1 MTLVV
6 HYFYLDA
13 LTLSS
18 SGNFYLKKQTN
29 NVVVMEKNSDLISQ
43 IYNKV

>member
-6 HYFYLDA
+6 HYFYFDA
-13 LTLSS
+13 FTVSS
-18 SGNFYLKKQTN
+18 SDKP